1 MPRKILDD
9 HPANEQEA
17 VADLFQWF
25 FYLDDIIQHT
35 NHPVNA
41 RYLAAALRDLTQ
53 ASFATPGQAAEVRL
67 AWQMLLDVMGPK
79 LTGMFI
85 MSKAWEGFVPKV
97 SRRHDTD
104 SLATLWAGDGKKV
117 VARVTFQRDVPTGI
131 RFDVE

>member
-1 MPRKILDD
+1 MRKILDD
-9 HPANEQEA
+9 HPANEQES

-25 FYLDDIIQHT
+25 FFLDDIIQYT
-35 NHPVNA
+35 GQPVNT
-41 RYLAAALRDLTQ
+41 RYLAAALRDVSK
-53 ASFATPGQAAEVRL
+53 ASFANPGNATEVRL

-85 MSKAWEGFVPKV
+85 MSKAWRGFVPQV
-97 SRRHDTD
+97 SKLHDTD

>member
-1 MPRKILDD
+1 VRKILDNA
-9 HPANEQEA
+9 PANEQES

-35 NHPVNA
+35 GQPVNT
-41 RYLAAALRDLTQ
+41 RYLASALRDLSA
-53 ASFATPGQAAEVRL
+53 ASFANPGNATEVRL

-85 MSKAWEGFVPKV
+85 MSKAWRGFAPQV
-97 SRRHDTD
+97 SKRHDTD
-104 SLATLWAGDGKKV
+104 SLATLWVGDGKKV

-131 RFDVE
+131 RFDIE